1 MCIIQGQGGVR
12 RRSDSCDL
20 DQEILNLNTLIT
32 LYQPQTLEVSFI
44 DPLQLTSSIRE
55 YAGIRAGTSSWWL
68 FSVFGDSSFYGD
80 LTIVHQKCF

>member
-1 MCIIQGQGGVR
+1 MCIIQDQGGVR

-20 DQEILNLNTLIT
+20 GQEILNLNTLIT

-55 YAGIRAGTSSWWL
+55 YGKGHQHGGYL
-68 FSVFGDSSFYGD
+68 VF
-80 LTIVHQKCF
+80 LELAA